1 MGVKRVKIKD
11 STFGIIKT
19 DLVKKDPTFGV
30 LEFDTFVIR
39 CADCK
44 KPLAIYG
51 GNPKNDDDT
60 TFCIKHAKQR
70 GFIK

>member
-1 MGVKRVKIKD
+1 MKNRIKIYD
-11 STFGIIKT
+11 STFGITKT
-19 DLVKKDPTFGV
+19 DMVKKDPTFGA

-39 CADCK
+39 CAECK

-51 GNPKNDDDT
+51 GNPQNDHDDNT
-60 TFCIKHAKQR
+60 YCIKHAKQR